1 MRKNRQTGLC
11 VNHAHRNRGRNRE
24 RKMTATHPSDCG
36 PAIAELRRAPRT
48 ADWPVKLTEI
58 AVAILGA
65 ILGAIGLYAIA
76 LLALLT
82 AQGIVSF

>member
-1 MRKNRQTGLC
+1 
-11 VNHAHRNRGRNRE
+11 
-24 RKMTATHPSDCG
+24 MTATHPSDCG

-65 ILGAIGLYAIA
+65 IGLYAIA